1 MKSEKSTD
9 DLIDQLT
16 REPAPKSLWPAFPL
30 IPLALTLVAGVLI
43 DSLAGMLRWDFSSL
57 TAASLMMMVAGGLS
71 AALGLWLCLGLLSPL
86 QRFDWRSF
94 SLVCFSVV
102 VMFATASQLPKG
114 SLIQMLSCYGL
125 IILISVPGLIS
136 SILLLQRGATR
147 APVAVGIGAG
157 FFSGGLAGLL
167 FLLHCPNLADGSGIH
182 AEMAAI
188 STLAFAGA
196 LSGKRLFR
204 W

>member
-1 MKSEKSTD
+1 M
-9 DLIDQLT
+9 
-16 REPAPKSLWPAFPL
+16 
-30 IPLALTLVAGVLI
+30 VAGVLI
-43 DSLAGMLRWDFSSL
+43 DSLAGMLPWDWSSL
-57 TAASLMMMVAGGLS
+57 TSASLMMMIVGGLF
-71 AALGLWLCLGLLSPL
+71 AALGLWLCLGFLSPL

-94 SLVCFSVV
+94 SLVGFSAV
-102 VMFATASQLPKG
+102 VMFATALQLPG
-114 SLIQMLSCYGL
+114 SSFVEILSCYEL

-136 SILLLQRGATR
+136 SILLLKRGATR

-167 FLLHCPNLADGSGIH
+167 FLLHCPYLADGSGIH

-196 LSGKRLFR
+196 LSGKWLLR